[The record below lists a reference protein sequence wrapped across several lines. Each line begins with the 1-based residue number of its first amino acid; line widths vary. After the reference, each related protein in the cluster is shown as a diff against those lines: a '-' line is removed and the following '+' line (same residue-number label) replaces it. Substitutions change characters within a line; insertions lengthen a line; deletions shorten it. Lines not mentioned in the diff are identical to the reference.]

1 MDKEF
6 PWFHKLTQKL
16 ISSLQLRLLGN
27 GDFFIPPLLVLGD
40 LGVGKT
46 TYTLRFSALMQVPFR
61 AISLAGKNDNRDLA
75 GTSRGWGTGHPSMM
89 IQLINEHK
97 VGNPIVLVDE
107 VDKCGG
113 SDHNG
118 RALDTLLTLFEPT
131 SSKNFFDEYLS
142 GSCDFSRITW
152 ICTANSVKQIPTT
165 LLSRLD
171 VVTVDKHAFDD
182 YPPIVQRSITTFFTE
197 NGIHSAHTPTLE
209 AADWKWLQRYY
220 TSPRVTKKAVYKW
233 LAYRLLSASND
244 MVH

>member
-1 MDKEF
+1 LDKEF

-171 VVTVDKHAFDD
+171 VVTVDKPEFEH
-182 YPPIVQRSITTFFTE
+182 YPAIVHRSITTFFKD
-197 NGIHSAHTPTLE
+197 NGIHSAHMPVLAE
-209 AADWKWLQRYY
+209 ADWKWLQRYY

-233 LAYRLLSASND
+233 LAYRLLSRSND
-244 MVH
+244 MLH